1 MMPAVNRNR
10 SWPAENKTIHLP
22 RRILLHPARSHSGDC
37 ETLPGGGKDG
47 GLEEA
52 AVGTDRSGQRD
63 ILV

>member
-22 RRILLHPARSHSGDC
+22 RRILLRPTRSRSGDC
-37 ETLPGGGKDG
+37 ETPPGGGKDG
-47 GLEEA
+47 GLEKV
-52 AVGTDRSGQRD
+52 AVQPDRSGQRD